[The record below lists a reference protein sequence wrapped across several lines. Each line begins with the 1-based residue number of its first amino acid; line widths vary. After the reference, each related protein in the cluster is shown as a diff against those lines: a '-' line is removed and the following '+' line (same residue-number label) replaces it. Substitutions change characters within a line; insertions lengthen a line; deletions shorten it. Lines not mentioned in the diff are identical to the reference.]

1 MGVLFFIV
9 LYLIRPLFFI
19 PASPFVVF
27 SGVLFGFFWGIIICT
42 IANMLSTIFSYYVWY
57 ATGWKIIE
65 SQQGFH
71 RIKKLQSRLE
81 KDTFSS
87 VAMMRLL
94 SFPFDLTN
102 YVCGILKIP
111 LVPYVLATVAGV
123 PSTSTFVL
131 AGSAFYGQ
139 KILSFA
145 DLTNNINYTYLYSAV
160 VFFVLM
166 IIFSKILKRYTK
178 FG

>member
-1 MGVLFFIV
+1 
-9 LYLIRPLFFI
+9 
-19 PASPFVVF
+19 
-27 SGVLFGFFWGIIICT
+27 
-42 IANMLSTIFSYYVWY
+42 
-57 ATGWKIIE
+57 
-65 SQQGFH
+65 
-71 RIKKLQSRLE
+71 
-81 KDTFSS
+81 
-87 VAMMRLL
+87 MMRLL

-111 LVPYVLATVAGV
+111 LIPYVLATVAGV

-139 KILSFA
+139 KISSFA